1 MNFDTIVCVLLLISI
16 ASGIHKGLS
25 RTGFGLLA
33 VIVAFLTAAWM
44 YPENIKGFL
53 VVFVGVVTAAGI
65 AGCALSKFF
74 RATENKWL
82 DQLLGGLFGF
92 VNGVLFWVLA
102 VVALMAF
109 GPQAP
114 RDAAAHSRFAPF
126 ALEAT
131 QAVAEI
137 LPDEMKV
144 RIEQSYVELRQAI
157 PHKYNRP
164 LPPLPRAEI

>member
-1 MNFDTIVCVLLLISI
+1 MNFDMVFCILLLVGV

-33 VIVAFLTAAWM
+33 VVAAFLAAAWM
-44 YPENIKGFL
+44 YPENVKGFL
-53 VVFVGVVTAAGI
+53 VVFVGVLIAAGV
-65 AGCALSKFF
+65 AGCALGKVFKE
-74 RATENKWL
+74 TETKWL

-92 VNGVLFWVLA
+92 ANGVLFWVLA
-102 VVALMAF
+102 IVALMAF
-109 GPQAP
+109 GPKVP

-137 LPDEMKV
+137 VPDEMKI

-157 PHKYNRP
+157 PPKYGHP